1 MVENERRK
9 KLLETVK
16 KFNTTQKTEVFTLGN
31 EIETLEVIPSSVD
44 QVDKFIG
51 GGFKHGAHTIV
62 WGNYSV
68 GKTALILTTIA
79 NAQKLGKLVCYLNNE
94 KPIEPERFKFF
105 GINLDDLFYIEA
117 PENAEQALEAIRT
130 LCKEKVIDLFV
141 IDSLNGLCPKSVQE
155 EKEGK
160 ERSLEKK
167 NVASLPLVLSNF
179 YNVVNAHVFRSR
191 ASVIW
196 IGQARTKGIGSYFV
210 HMGLSGGNAQEF
222 YAYQIIAMR
231 RGQNSNAPVK
241 KIKEYFLNPDG
252 KLRFQTVEETIGFS
266 VVLKL
271 DKTNS
276 CQSAKE
282 KSEIEIPFYYES
294 GFKQPKE
301 QVEIFRIDQEASEE
315 DKQRINQLLIEKG
328 ILKDNPFVP
337 LHVDTI
343 IIDDIK
349 PEINV
354 VDGNGNTLKES
365 EEYKVSNKKTIT
377 LDTPK
382 KKRGRPKKV

>member
-1 MVENERRK
+1 M
-9 KLLETVK
+9 
-16 KFNTTQKTEVFTLGN
+16 
-31 EIETLEVIPSSVD
+31 
-44 QVDKFIG
+44 G

-79 NAQKLGKLVCYLNNE
+79 NAQLMGKLVCYVNTE

-117 PENAEQALEAIRT
+117 PENAEQALEAMRT

-160 ERSLEKK
+160 ERGLDKK
-167 NVASLPLVLSNF
+167 NVASLALSLSNF
-179 YNVVNAHVFRSR
+179 YNVVNAYVFRSR
-191 ASVIW
+191 ASVVC
-196 IGQARTKGIGSYFV
+196 IGQGRTKGIGGYFV

-252 KLRFQTVEETIGFS
+252 KLRYQTVEDTIGFS

-294 GFKQPKE
+294 GFKQLKAQE
-301 QVEIFRIDQEASEE
+301 EAIRIDPEASDE
-315 DKQRINQLLIEKG
+315 DKATITKMLIEKG
-328 ILKDNPFVP
+328 I
-337 LHVDTI
+337 
-343 IIDDIK
+343 IK
-349 PEINV
+349 SEVIKMV
-354 VDGNGNTLKES
+354 VEEVEAIKEVTVQDHL
-365 EEYKVSNKKTIT
+365 EEKPKEFQEKVKKS
-377 LDTPK
+377 
-382 KKRGRPKKV
+382 RGRPKKPKDLTK